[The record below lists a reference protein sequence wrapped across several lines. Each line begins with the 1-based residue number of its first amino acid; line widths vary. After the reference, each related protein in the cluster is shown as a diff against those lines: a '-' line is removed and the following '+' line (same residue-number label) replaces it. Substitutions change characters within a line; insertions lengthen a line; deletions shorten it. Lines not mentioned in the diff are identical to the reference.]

1 MNQINYRE
9 LLGPLG
15 QPVATG
21 EIWGAFADAIRR
33 AGEVVTLP
41 HAPGTAHDRAEG
53 YRYLTQLIQA
63 ALIMHVEFAD
73 KDYPEF
79 GRFMD
84 TSIKW
89 GQDNTDCLYLKC
101 SIRGD
106 ASYRVRGYGGNA
118 HYLSLVATYGSFGDE
133 TPEDRH
139 PGGSCGKI
147 TNLDLAY
154 EPDGSFELIVS
165 PEPREGNWLR
175 VGPKADGLGVRQF
188 FYDWDNERPWYLE
201 IERIGAEY
209 PPPRMTAE
217 QLDKRLRGAMKF
229 ISPGAQYW
237 DRASR
242 GLCAQPVNQLQMIE
256 RGRSVTDP
264 DQHYGF
270 GWYRVAEDEALIVEI
285 VPPPDAHYW
294 SFQAYNWW
302 QASWDYTYRQSS
314 LNGHQARRDPDG
326 KVHLVLAHRDPAVHN
341 WIDLMG
347 HVEGLQTIRYLLS
360 ESGPQPTTRLV
371 KRTDVSRHL
380 PAGTPVIDAQT
391 RAAILRRRRRAVW
404 RRFRG

>member
-1 MNQINYRE
+1 MNKINYRE
-9 LLGPLG
+9 LLGELG
-15 QPVATG
+15 QPVRSG
-21 EIWGAFADAIRR
+21 EIWPAFADAIRR

-41 HAPGTAHDRAEG
+41 HAPDSPYDRAEG
-53 YRYLTQLIQA
+53 YRYLTNLINA

-89 GQDNTDCLYLKC
+89 GQDNTDCLYSKC

-106 ASYRVRGYGGNA
+106 ATYRIRGSGGSA
-118 HYLSLVATYGSFGDE
+118 RYLSLVATYGGFGDE
-133 TPEDRH
+133 TPQDGH

-147 TNLDLAY
+147 TNLNLRY
-154 EPDGSFELIVS
+154 EPDGSFEVIVS
-165 PEPREGNWLR
+165 PEPHEGNWLR
-175 VGPKADGLGVRQF
+175 TSARADGLGVRQF
-188 FYDWDNERPWYLE
+188 FYDWDNEQPWYLE
-201 IERIGAEY
+201 IERVGAEY

-217 QLDKRLRGAMKF
+217 QFDKRLRGAMKF

-242 GLCAQPVNQLQMIE
+242 GLYAQPVNQLPMIE

-270 GWYRVAEDEALIVEI
+270 GWYRVAEDEALIVE
-285 VPPPDAHYW
+285 VAPPPDAHYW
-294 SFQAYNWW
+294 SFQVYNWW
-302 QASWDYTYRQSS
+302 QASWDYTHRQSS
-314 LNGHQARRDPDG
+314 LNGHQARPDADG
-326 KVHLVLAHRDPAVHN
+326 RYRLVLAHRDPGVHN

-347 HVEGLQTIRYLLS
+347 HAEGLQTIRYLLS
-360 ESGPQPTTRLV
+360 ETGPEPATRLV
-371 KRTDVSRHL
+371 KLDEVLRHL
-380 PAGTPVIDAQT
+380 PHGTPAIDAAA
-391 RAAILRRRRRAVW
+391 RAETLRRRRRAVW
-404 RRFRG
+404 RRFRR